1 MESSF
6 SHHMAN
12 DASPFTSS
20 SKDEEDNIFV
30 VNDYVLTIK
39 GCGEVY

>member
-1 MESSF
+1 MDTSF

-12 DASPFTSS
+12 DASLFTSS
-20 SKDEEDNIFV
+20 SKAKEDNIFV
-30 VNDYVLTIK
+30 ENCYALTIK